1 MVRWLAGTSGRGG
14 AADEQGDFAAG
25 DVVAGD
31 EVEDAVLFLDI
42 DAVALQHAAGGGEEL
57 RRRDGF
63 HQPQGDE
70 IGLALQVGIDG
81 EGHAELVAEDFVD
94 EGDQGDVVEAQGDGV
109 AGEALAQAVGD
120 AFGDGFLHDHA
131 GWPGDAELRSGFF
144 GDFRG

>member
-1 MVRWLAGTSGRGG
+1 MAQPVLDEVAAGDAQGDELEDGAVAGGHFRQGG

-63 HQPQGDE
+63 HQAQGDE
-70 IGLALQVGIDG
+70 IGLALQVWIDG
-81 EGHAELVAEDFVD
+81 E
-94 EGDQGDVVEAQGDGV
+94 
-109 AGEALAQAVGD
+109 
-120 AFGDGFLHDHA
+120 
-131 GWPGDAELRSGFF
+131 
-144 GDFRG
+144 